1 MVRSGQ
7 ASEESI
13 ESPTEKPCEYAIGKR
28 RSYDNDLRN
37 FIQVKEELN
46 IASAITTSDSELN
59 DLLSLID
66 DQLNT
71 RLKRFSSLPLQSEML
86 TYLGD
91 VEARI
96 VVARY
101 RIRRA
106 TPQEQQQYQVII
118 QNIEM
123 QFQEYLKNNFQ
134 TTFNGS
140 GSRSVSNRR
149 A

>member
-1 MVRSGQ
+1 
-7 ASEESI
+7 
-13 ESPTEKPCEYAIGKR
+13 
-28 RSYDNDLRN
+28 
-37 FIQVKEELN
+37 
-46 IASAITTSDSELN
+46 
-59 DLLSLID
+59 
-66 DQLNT
+66 
-71 RLKRFSSLPLQSEML
+71 ML

-91 VEARI
+91 VEARV

-134 TTFNGS
+134 TTFHGS
-140 GSRSVSNRR
+140 ASRSDETEGLDLGQWNESD
-149 A
+149 AGIQGGY